1 MTIANDEKAL
11 REMQRLTKL
20 ARATDDCVLRTDY
33 CRPAQLTREQLRPLS
48 DLGVLVKNISG
59 PF

>member
-20 ARATDDCVLRTDY
+20 ARATDDCVLRADY
-33 CRPAQLTREQLRPLS
+33 YRLAQQSREQVRPLS
-48 DLGVLVKNISG
+48 DLGIIV
-59 PF
+59 